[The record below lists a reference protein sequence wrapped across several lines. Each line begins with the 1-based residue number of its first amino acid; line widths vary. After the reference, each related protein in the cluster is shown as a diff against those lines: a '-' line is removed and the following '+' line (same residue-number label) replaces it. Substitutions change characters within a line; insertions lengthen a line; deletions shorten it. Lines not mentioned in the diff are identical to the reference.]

1 MCPEQLVL
9 LISTLAISIS
19 KDRSNEEIGMLSVIF
34 SQLGDTLA
42 TILASNE
49 IIEENKKNC

>member
-1 MCPEQLVL
+1 MCTEQLVL